1 MVSPQPSPASTA
13 HRVSS
18 VLAIPAFRWLW
29 SVTALTSTG
38 EWMSLLALTSLAT
51 HLTAGA
57 GYTAQSFAL
66 GGVVATKLVPSL
78 LFGPL
83 AGVLADR
90 FDRRKVMVTCD
101 LVKFGL
107 LASVPFAGSL
117 WWLLVVTLLIELC
130 TMFWIPAKDAAV
142 PNLLRRP
149 DQMEAAAQ
157 LGLVV
162 TYGVAVLGGAGLFAL
177 VTKIAPLVGEGD
189 PVAAVNVALF
199 LNSFVFL
206 FSALV
211 VLLRIPEIS
220 GRAAA
225 EDRREAPPSMLFLLR
240 DGFRF
245 VVDTPLVRG
254 LVVGIIGAFAAGG
267 AVIATAK
274 LYAASLGGGDAAYSV
289 LFVAVFGGLAI
300 GMGIGPRL
308 AQRLP
313 HNRLFGTAIVA
324 AGLSLIVVA
333 VAVHLFMAIAAVM
346 LVGAFAG
353 IAFLTGLTI
362 IGTQVADGIRGRINA
377 FVQSL
382 VRLVLLGSMSLV
394 PVVVGVVATRTLTI
408 GGAAFV
414 VDGTRFVLAGG
425 GIVAAVVGML
435 AYRQMDERRF
445 EPLVKDLV
453 GALRS
458 GQQRTGSGVLVAVEG
473 ATPEETA
480 VQAARLAAALRERG
494 HRVVEPGPG
503 AQDAARWTAA
513 TREADLAGLRA
524 KALAAAAVRADL
536 VEREVRPALDGGAVV
551 VMERF
556 MASPLARFGAAAE
569 QIGDG
574 PDDGEL
580 EHLARWATGG
590 LRPDLSVLLDR
601 APGARADSGVAGVEH
616 ARVQKLLART
626 VATQEP
632 QRSVVVDADGTEDEV
647 AARVVEGVLPLL
659 PTTGITEGAS

>member
-1 MVSPQPSPASTA
+1 M
-13 HRVSS
+13 SS
-18 VLAIPAFRWLW
+18 VLAIPAFRRLW
-29 SVTALTSTG
+29 SVTILTSTG

-51 HLTAGA
+51 HLTAQA

-101 LVKFGL
+101 LLKFAL
-107 LASVPFAGSL
+107 LASIPFVGSL
-117 WWLLVVTLLIELC
+117 WWLLLVTLLIELC

-157 LGLVV
+157 LGLIV
-162 TYGVAVLGGAGLFAL
+162 TYGVAVVGGAGLFAL
-177 VTKIAPLVGEGD
+177 VSKVAPLIDAD
-189 PVAAVNVALF
+189 PVAAVHVALF
-199 LNSFVFL
+199 VNSFAFL
-206 FSALV
+206 ISALV
-211 VLLRIPEIS
+211 VFFRVREIS
-220 GRAAA
+220 GRPSAA
-225 EDRREAPPSMLFLLR
+225 DRRAAPPSMLFLLR

-254 LVVGIIGAFAAGG
+254 LVIGIVGAFTAGG

-308 AQRLP
+308 ARRLP

-324 AGLSLIVVA
+324 AGASLVVVA

-346 LVGAFAG
+346 LVGGFAG

-362 IGTQVADGIRGRINA
+362 IGTQVADAVRGRINA

-394 PVVVGVVATRTLTI
+394 PIVVGVVATRTVEI

-425 GIVAAVVGML
+425 GIVAAVVGTV
-435 AYRQMDERRF
+435 AYRQMDDRGF
-445 EPLVKDLV
+445 EPLVRDLV
-453 GALRS
+453 AALRS
-458 GQQRTGSGVLVAVEG
+458 GDRRTGTGLLVAVEG
-473 ATPEETA
+473 ATPEET
-480 VQAARLAAALRERG
+480 VTQARRLAAALRERG
-494 HRVVEPGPG
+494 HRVVDPGPG
-503 AQDAARWTAA
+503 EHDATRWAAA
-513 TREADLAGLRA
+513 TREADLEGLRA
-524 KALAAAAVRADL
+524 RALAAAAVRADL
-536 VEREVRPALDGGAVV
+536 VERVVRPALDGGAVV
-551 VMERF
+551 VVDRF
-556 MASPLARFGAAAE
+556 MASPLARFGVAAE
-569 QIGDG
+569 QIGTG

-580 EHLARWATGG
+580 EDLARWATGG
-590 LRPDLSVLLDR
+590 LRPDVSVLLDR
-601 APGARADSGVAGVEH
+601 APETGPEPGVAGAEH
-616 ARVQKLLART
+616 ARVQRLLART
-626 VATQEP
+626 VTAHGP
-632 QRSVVVDADGTEDEV
+632 QRSVVVDAAGTEDDV
-647 AARVVEGVLPLL
+647 AARVLDGVLPLL
-659 PTTGITEGAS
+659 PEAGITEGAP

>member
-1 MVSPQPSPASTA
+1 M
-13 HRVSS
+13 
-18 VLAIPAFRWLW
+18 AIPAFRRLW
-29 SVTALTSTG
+29 SVTALTATG

-51 HLTAGA
+51 HLTAES

-78 LFGPL
+78 VFGPL

-101 LVKFGL
+101 LLKFGL
-107 LASVPFAGSL
+107 LASIPFVESL
-117 WWLLVVTLLIELC
+117 WWLLAVTLLIELC

-162 TYGVAVLGGAGLFAL
+162 TYGVAVIGGAGLFAL
-177 VTKIAPLVGEGD
+177 VTKFAPLIDEGH
-189 PVAAVNVALF
+189 PIAAVNAALF

-206 FSALV
+206 FAALV
-211 VLLRIPEIS
+211 VFFRIPEIS
-220 GRAAA
+220 GRSAAA
-225 EDRREAPPSMLFLLR
+225 DRREASPSILFLLR

-274 LYAASLGGGDAAYSV
+274 LYASSLGGGDAAYSV
-289 LFVAVFGGLAI
+289 LFVSVFAGLAL
-300 GMGIGPRL
+300 GMAIGPRL

-324 AGLSLIVVA
+324 AGLSLVVVA

-362 IGTQVADGIRGRINA
+362 IGTQVDDRIRGRINA

-394 PVVVGVVATRTLTI
+394 PVVVGVVATRTITI
-408 GGAAFV
+408 GDVPFV

-425 GIVAAVVGML
+425 GLVAAVVGTI
-435 AYRQMDERRF
+435 AYRQMDERGL

-453 GALRS
+453 SALRS
-458 GQQRTGSGVLVAVEG
+458 GERRTGAGVLVAVEG
-473 ATPEETA
+473 ATPEET
-480 VQAARLAAALRERG
+480 VTQARRLAATLREHG
-494 HRVVEPGPG
+494 YRVAEPGPG
-503 AQDAARWTAA
+503 THDAARWIAA

-536 VEREVRPALDGGAVV
+536 VEREVRPALDEGAVV
-551 VMERF
+551 VMDRF

-569 QIGDG
+569 QIGAG

-580 EHLARWATGG
+580 EDLARWATGG

-601 APGARADSGVAGVEH
+601 APASRPDPGVAGVEH
-616 ARVQKLLART
+616 ARVQRLLART
-626 VATQEP
+626 LATQGP
-632 QRSVVVDADGTEDEV
+632 QRSVVVDADGSEDEV
-647 AARVVEGVLPLL
+647 AGRVLERVLPLL
-659 PTTGITEGAS
+659 PPAGMREGAS

>member
-1 MVSPQPSPASTA
+1 
-13 HRVSS
+13 
-18 VLAIPAFRWLW
+18 
-29 SVTALTSTG
+29 
-38 EWMSLLALTSLAT
+38 MSLLALTSLAT
-51 HLTAGA
+51 HLTASS

-66 GGVVATKLVPSL
+66 GGVVATKLIPSL
-78 LFGPL
+78 VFGPL

-101 LVKFGL
+101 LLKFGL
-107 LASVPFAGSL
+107 LASIPFVGSL
-117 WWLLVVTLLIELC
+117 WWLLLVTLLIELC

-162 TYGVAVLGGAGLFAL
+162 TYGVAVIGGAGLFAL
-177 VTKIAPLVGEGD
+177 VTKLAPMIDDGN
-189 PVAAVNVALF
+189 PATAVNVALF

-206 FSALV
+206 FAACV
-211 VLLRIPEIS
+211 VFFRIPEIS
-220 GRAAA
+220 GRVAAA
-225 EDRREAPPSMLFLLR
+225 DRRETPPSVLFLLR

-254 LVVGIIGAFAAGG
+254 LVIGIIGAFTAGG

-289 LFVAVFGGLAI
+289 LFVSVFGGLAL

-324 AGLSLIVVA
+324 AGLSLVVVA

-346 LVGAFAG
+346 FVGAFAG

-362 IGTQVADGIRGRINA
+362 IGTQVADGVRGRINA

-394 PVVVGVVATRTLTI
+394 PVVVGVVATRTVTF
-408 GGAAFV
+408 GDASFV

-425 GIVAAVVGML
+425 GLVAAVVGMI
-435 AYRQMDERRF
+435 AYRQMDDRGF
-445 EPLVKDLV
+445 EPLVTDLV
-453 GALRS
+453 AALRS
-458 GQQRTGSGVLVAVEG
+458 GERRTGAGLLIAVEG
-473 ATPEETA
+473 ATPEET
-480 VQAARLAAALRERG
+480 VTQARRLAVTLREHG
-494 HRVVEPGPG
+494 HRVVEPGHG
-503 AQDAARWTAA
+503 EQDAARWAA
-513 TREADLAGLRA
+513 VTREADLAGLRA

-536 VEREVRPALDGGAVV
+536 VERVVRPELDGGAVV
-551 VMERF
+551 VMDRF

-569 QIGDG
+569 QIGTG

-580 EHLARWATGG
+580 ENLARWATGG

-601 APGARADSGVAGVEH
+601 APEARPEPGVAGVEH

-626 VATQEP
+626 VATHEP

-647 AARVVEGVLPLL
+647 AARVLDGVLPLL
-659 PTTGITEGAS
+659 PPAGIREGAS